1 MRESDP
7 LRCGLVW
14 TVILVAEFLRNQ
26 AERVGIHGNGT
37 ARVGRGNCEGDIAR
51 VGRVAGRP
59 PDDALSSPSGEGA
72 CGGGSATFGGA
83 GAGERGGDGA
93 GDAHTHDECEW
104 GGIDLR
110 IDTAEL

>member
-1 MRESDP
+1 MHGQCESIG
-7 LRCGLVW
+7 RTRG
-14 TVILVAEFLRNQ
+14 AE
-26 AERVGIHGNGT
+26 GG
-37 ARVGRGNCEGDIAR
+37 
-51 VGRVAGRP
+51 
-59 PDDALSSPSGEGA
+59 GEGA

-110 IDTAEL
+110 IDAAEL